1 MQLKK
6 DDNSFPTNQPNNYPP
21 NQPNNYPPNPPF
33 NMPDNQSYMQNPMD
47 YDMGDTYKQN
57 NVNAFESNMKVNL
70 GSRNVVFNI
79 RSLTI
84 IGFIAIY
91 IFVLIYSYVKIKETV
106 GDTEGPQLAE
116 GYVKTVDYSVQRVT
130 QSGGGVSVTSN
141 EKVYT
146 ATYQFEVDGVQYKG
160 TYDSLD
166 AIEPGTKISVVYDSK
181 KPSDNHRQ
189 TAEESVKPQ
198 TNSKASIAGAMLII
212 ALISGVGLYFT
223 YLRLR
228 VFLSV
233 KF

>member
-1 MQLKK
+1 M
-6 DDNSFPTNQPNNYPP
+6 
-21 NQPNNYPPNPPF
+21 
-33 NMPDNQSYMQNPMD
+33 
-47 YDMGDTYKQN
+47 
-57 NVNAFESNMKVNL
+57 
-70 GSRNVVFNI
+70 
-79 RSLTI
+79 
-84 IGFIAIY
+84 
-91 IFVLIYSYVKIKETV
+91 
-106 GDTEGPQLAE
+106 
-116 GYVKTVDYSVQRVT
+116 
-130 QSGGGVSVTSN
+130 
-141 EKVYT
+141 YT